1 MILKCPNEQQPAEAK
16 RQVLKKILSNYFKK
30 AELQKACKT
39 FVDFLGLM
47 RKGSVIVVRHR
58 RSCTGGNIAQYF
70 VASMWGLQRWR
81 CASHEK
87 GTTECKPVGFLI
99 SMT

>member
-1 MILKCPNEQQPAEAK
+1 M
-16 RQVLKKILSNYFKK
+16 LKKILSNYFKK

-70 VASMWGLQRWR
+70 VASM
-81 CASHEK
+81 
-87 GTTECKPVGFLI
+87 
-99 SMT
+99 